1 MTQEDVRRTIRDL
14 VRLLRDNWKNI
25 LFYIGLPGI
34 TVASIVLFTLAT
46 LNRDVRADYSF
57 SQSISQPVY
66 VPTIEQSA
74 SSSESPVSQASP
86 VEDPD
91 PFGSND
97 QQIAKGYA
105 SALERNSDVVAWL
118 QLPDS
123 NVNYPVLQAHDNNF
137 YLDKDL
143 DKSYSY
149 WGSIFAHF
157 RNNLSDPTHL
167 PRNTV
172 LFGHNK
178 NDGKLFGEL
187 LEFSDLEYAKAHRYL
202 TLTIDNTTTYWLIFS
217 VMDCEVNNDV
227 FYYINANNPSDE
239 AMSDIIEQSLD
250 RSFYDYNLP
259 VDSSDSILTLSTCT
273 YKYTFPSGAY
283 REDVRYVVMARQ
295 VREGETL
302 TALTDPAVNP
312 DRRTPNF

>member
-1 MTQEDVRRTIRDL
+1 MAEDNARKSIRDFA
-14 VRLLRDNWKNI
+14 RLLRDNWKNI
-25 LFYIGLPGI
+25 LFYIGLPGVA
-34 TVASIVLFTLAT
+34 VASIVLFTVAT
-46 LNRDVRADYSF
+46 LNRDAGIDYSF

-66 VPTIEQSA
+66 RPSTGQNA
-74 SSSESPVSQASP
+74 SSQDGPSLSSA

-91 PFGSND
+91 PFGSSD
-97 QQIAKGYA
+97 QQIAKDYA
-105 SALERNSDVVAWL
+105 AALARNSDVVAWL

-123 NVNYPVLQAHDNNF
+123 SINYPVLQAHDNNF

-157 RNNLSDPTHL
+157 RNNLTNPANL

-187 LEFSDLEYAKAHRYL
+187 LEFSDPDYAKAHRYL
-202 TLTIDNTTTYWLIFS
+202 TLTIDNTTTYWLIFA

-227 FYYINANNPSDE
+227 FYYINANNPSDDE
-239 AMSDIIEQSLD
+239 MHDIIEQSLD
-250 RSFYDYNLP
+250 RSFYDYDLP
-259 VDSSDSILTLSTCT
+259 VDSSDHILTLSTCT

-302 TALTDPAVNP
+302 NALPDPAVNP